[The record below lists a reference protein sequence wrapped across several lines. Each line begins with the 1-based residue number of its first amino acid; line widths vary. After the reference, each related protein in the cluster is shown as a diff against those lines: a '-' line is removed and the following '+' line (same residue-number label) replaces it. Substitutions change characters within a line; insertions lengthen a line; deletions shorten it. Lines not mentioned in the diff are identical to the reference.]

1 MRMESMPVLRNLM
14 EGGEGGVSIELVDV
28 ERADGGDMGMRVWN

>member
-1 MRMESMPVLRNLM
+1 MESRPVMRNLM

-28 ERADGGDMGMRVWN
+28 ERENRGGMG